1 MDWLDAV
8 WSFIETGGP
17 VMVPLVAVSIWMW
30 HLILLKALWLFRVH
44 RNPFKVS
51 QALQCMEKP
60 GPDSLLGES
69 PRARA
74 LAFFMRIRRFDPVSD
89 RILWEVAVKR
99 EIFPLKRYMTTLM
112 VLAVVAP
119 LLGLLGTVTGMVDTF
134 RVIGIHG
141 TGNPQAM
148 ASGIKEAL
156 ITTQTGLMIA
166 IPGLLVGQSLRR
178 RIRDL
183 QGDLMIFY
191 RAVDQWLERRETHV

>member
-1 MDWLDAV
+1 MDRLDAV
-8 WSFIETGGP
+8 WTFIETGGP

-30 HLILLKALWLFRVH
+30 HLIVLKALWLFRVH
-44 RNPFKVS
+44 RHPFNIS
-51 QALQCMEKP
+51 QALQCLDKA
-60 GPDSLLGES
+60 SLDALPMES
-69 PRARA
+69 PRAKA
-74 LAFFMRIRRFDPVSD
+74 LGYFMQTRRFDPVSD

-99 EIFPLKRYMTTLM
+99 QIFPLKRHMSTLV

-134 RVIGIHG
+134 RVIGVHG

-166 IPGLLVGQSLRR
+166 IPGLLAGQVLRR
-178 RIRDL
+178 RISGL
-183 QGDLMIFY
+183 HGNLMIFY
-191 RAVDQWLERRETHV
+191 RSVDQWLERRQSHV

>member
-1 MDWLDAV
+1 MV
-8 WSFIETGGP
+8 WTFMVTGGP

-30 HLILLKALWLFRVH
+30 HLIVAKALWIFRVH
-44 RNPFKVS
+44 RSPFKIS
-51 QALQCMEKP
+51 QALQCLDKAVSDALPM
-60 GPDSLLGES
+60 GS

-74 LAFFMRIRRFDPVSD
+74 LVYFMQRRHFDPESD
-89 RILWEVAVKR
+89 RILWKVAVKR
-99 EIFPLKRYMTTLM
+99 EIFPLKRHMTTLT

-134 RVIGIHG
+134 RVIGIQG

-166 IPGLLVGQSLRR
+166 IPGLLASQSLRR

-183 QGDLMIFY
+183 HGDLMVFY
-191 RAVDQWLERRETHV
+191 RSVDQWLERRAARV

>member
-1 MDWLDAV
+1 MDRLDAV

-30 HLILLKALWLFRVH
+30 HLIILKALWLFRVH
-44 RNPFKVS
+44 RNPFKVF
-51 QALQCMEKP
+51 QALHCLEKP
-60 GPDSLLGES
+60 GLDALPEES

-74 LAFFMRIRRFDPVSD
+74 LACFMRIRRFDAVSD

-99 EIFPLKRYMTTLM
+99 EIFPLKRHMTTLM

-134 RVIGIHG
+134 RAIGIHG